1 MLLTPEM
8 LRPRYMQALK
18 GSSSAIDALMAEARQ
33 YIHTQRHLD
42 RIQEAYTLAAQ
53 AHQGAVR
60 KSGEPYIQHPVQVA
74 LLLAEM
80 RIDADGII
88 AALLHD
94 VVEDTNLTLDELQ
107 ARFGP
112 AVATIVDGVT
122 KFAAL
127 AQTPSFD
134 KKRAHAETVRKLFA
148 AMAQE
153 PRVVALKVADRL
165 HNMRTLDAMSFAHQ
179 QKTALETREIY
190 IPLARRLGMSLALA
204 ELEDL
209 ALLYL
214 EPEAYATLAKEI
226 VAEVPRRLSGLN
238 EIGQLLEN
246 TLSHAGIAVTIQA
259 QQKHLASIQ
268 RKVAHLHQH
277 VSERSLHQIHD
288 LISLDI
294 VVETDDQ
301 CYLALGQLHACWR
314 PKDGSIKDFIATP
327 KLNGYQALHTTVFGP
342 QNSLVEIRI
351 YTREMQRLAYYG
363 LASYWYLRERYHKT
377 SIQQGAYASWWVS
390 YREMTNWMEQLRQ
403 WQRALPQSTDEFIA
417 AFQDDLFQEQL
428 FVFTLAGNV
437 IDLPRGATPLDL
449 AYRLGSDI
457 GDHCAGAR
465 ITTRN
470 QEGLLVTRLA
480 PLDYELKEGDVVD
493 ILHQPEVTPSPEWL
507 PFVHTAAA
515 RNKIRRAL
523 KLETPIDGQKLSKEV
538 SHDQATPDTESI
550 ILCIHA
556 EDRAGLLRDVAAL
569 LTQAQLNIL
578 SLNSETT
585 HGQALL
591 TVAIQH
597 PTPEQGLS
605 FLTPLLQH
613 LHTIE
618 GVTSVQQEEEKE

>member
-1 MLLTPEM
+1 ME
-8 LRPRYMQALK
+8 
-18 GSSSAIDALMAEARQ
+18 EVHQ

-42 RIQEAYTLAAQ
+42 RIQDAYTLAYQ
-53 AHQGAVR
+53 AHQGALR
-60 KSGEPYIQHPVQVA
+60 KSGEPYILHPVQVA

-107 ARFGP
+107 TRFGP

-122 KFAAL
+122 KFAVL
-127 AQTPSFD
+127 SQGPSFD

-153 PRVVALKVADRL
+153 PRVIALKVADRL
-165 HNMRTLDAMSFAHQ
+165 HNMRTLDAMSVAHQ
-179 QKTALETREIY
+179 QKTARETREIY

-214 EPEAYATLAKEI
+214 EPEVYATLAQE
-226 VAEVPRRLSGLN
+226 VAAEVPRRLLSLN
-238 EIGQLLEN
+238 EIGQFLESS
-246 TLSHAGIAVTIQA
+246 LSQTGIAVTIQA
-259 QQKHLASIQ
+259 QQKHLASIR
-268 RKVAHLHQH
+268 RKVAHLLQH
-277 VSERSLHQIHD
+277 GSEHWLHQIHD

-294 VVETDDQ
+294 IVETDDQ

-314 PKDGSIKDFIATP
+314 PKDGGIKDFIATP

-342 QNSLVEIRI
+342 HNSLVEIHI
-351 YTREMQRLAYYG
+351 YTRDMLRLAHYG
-363 LASYWYLRERYHKT
+363 LASYWYLRERYHKVGL
-377 SIQQGAYASWWVS
+377 QQGAYASWWIS

-403 WQRALPQSTDEFIA
+403 WQRALPQSTGEFLA
-417 AFQDDLFQEQL
+417 AFQDDLFQKQV
-428 FVFTLAGNV
+428 FVFTPAGNV

-480 PLDYELKEGDVVD
+480 PLDYELKEGDIVD
-493 ILHQPEVTPSPEWL
+493 ILSQPDVTPNHEWL
-507 PFVHTAAA
+507 SFAHTAAA
-515 RNKIRRAL
+515 RNKIRHAL
-523 KLETPIDGQKLSKEV
+523 KLETPIDDQKCSKEAK
-538 SHDQATPDTESI
+538 SEQAITGAKSI
-550 ILCIHA
+550 TLCIHA
-556 EDRAGLLRDVAAL
+556 NDRAGLLRDVADL
-569 LTQAQLNIL
+569 LTRTRLNIL

-591 TVAIQH
+591 TVVVQ
-597 PTPEQGLS
+597 PSTPKQGLS
-605 FLTPLLQH
+605 FLTPLLH
-613 LHTIE
+613 DLCTIK
-618 GVTSVQQEEEKE
+618 GVIQVQQQGEKEEHHETL